1 MYLWRRQASQ
11 KWWSNHQDELRA
23 AAGKG
28 LAIIEQAGR
37 KRLDLEVTCRSRSDG
52 QKLAKAFGGRLQKL
66 PRDWLKRFSRQKKG
80 KPLKIGRRLI
90 VVNVGGTSVSRLRL
104 GSPPQGASHL
114 LIPASTAFGTGEHA
128 TTAMSIAV

>member
-1 MYLWRRQASQ
+1 MIPRSVIDSKRLTSVPRLIQRMYLWRRQASQ

-52 QKLAKAFGGRLQKL
+52 QKLAKAFGGRIRKL
-66 PRDWLKRFSRQKKG
+66 PPDWLKRFSRAEQT
-80 KPLKIGRRLI
+80 KPLGIGQRLI
-90 VVNVGGTSVSRLRL
+90 VVRSARDEKSTKRLI
-104 GSPPQGASHL
+104 
-114 LIPASTAFGTGEHA
+114 IP
-128 TTAMSIAV
+128 